1 MSKKVIIYLN
11 FISLLATILLDYLL
25 NTGVMNNNTMK
36 SISDNYYNMFTPAGY
51 AFGIWGIIYF
61 LLIAHT
67 IYSFCELTKKNTS
80 SITYSLGYNFISA
93 NVVNGLWVYFWLNN
107 AILVCL
113 ILMIILLFLLMKIF
127 LKNKKFRTK
136 ISLRNVIASSPFDLY
151 AGWISVALIANTA
164 VWLTKIN
171 WEPILFSEAGWTI
184 FLLSIAG
191 IIGIF
196 ISWNYNAIAFG
207 ISIAWGVTAVAVN
220 NFNQNFNIVI
230 TAVIVS
236 VAILSV
242 CFYQL
247 MHKILPTD

>member
-1 MSKKVIIYLN
+1 
-11 FISLLATILLDYLL
+11 
-25 NTGVMNNNTMK
+25 
-36 SISDNYYNMFTPAGY
+36 
-51 AFGIWGIIYF
+51 
-61 LLIAHT
+61 
-67 IYSFCELTKKNTS
+67 
-80 SITYSLGYNFISA
+80 
-93 NVVNGLWVYFWLNN
+93 
-107 AILVCL
+107 
-113 ILMIILLFLLMKIF
+113 MKIF
-127 LKNKKFRTK
+127 LKNKKFQTK